1 MITPGV
7 SKARGP
13 FDVVGAS
20 GGTDLGD
27 INPDSASFLIQALAA
42 HLDKIT
48 AVVTANK
55 DAPLEQVEY
64 DVDAANIPA
73 GGLSFHLPSGTAI
86 VGYYLE
92 NNSANTISVCVG
104 PSPSGR
110 SLNAIGGNAFKSSP
124 LPQQVTSL
132 CITTSGSAVGLVRL
146 LLSTQNLGPMIG
158 TTSSASGGAVSVTN
172 FPATQPVSGTFWQAT
187 QPVSGTFWQATQPV
201 SGTFWQATQP
211 VSGTFW
217 QTTQP
222 VSIAAA
228 VPTTQQISNTGTGSS
243 VAVTTTAATALAI
256 NANRIC
262 ASAYN
267 LPTSASTALL
277 AVGFTATA
285 ASYTVALVPGAY
297 FELPLNFKGVLS
309 AIAAAGTASLLM
321 TEYT

>member
-1 MITPGV
+1 MSGTPGV

-13 FDVVGAS
+13 YDVVGAS
-20 GGTDLGD
+20 GGADLGD
-27 INPDSASFLIQALAA
+27 INPDSASFLIRALAA

-55 DAPLEQVEY
+55 DAPIEQVEY

-92 NNSANTISVCVG
+92 NNSANTISICVG

-110 SLNAIGGNAFKSSP
+110 SLNAIAANAFKSSP

-158 TTSSASGGAVSVTN
+158 TTSSASGGSVSVTN
-172 FPATQPVSGTFWQAT
+172 FPATQPVSGTFWQSTQPVSGTFWQAT

-201 SGTFWQATQP
+201 S
-211 VSGTFW
+211 
-217 QTTQP
+217 
-222 VSIAAA
+222 IAAA
-228 VPTTQQISNTGTGSS
+228 VPTTQQVSNTGTPST

-256 NANRIC
+256 NAARIC

-267 LPTSASTALL
+267 WPTSASTALL

-285 ASYTVALVPGAY
+285 ASYSVALVPGAY
-297 FELPLNFKGVLS
+297 FELPLNFKGLLS
-309 AIAAAGTASLLM
+309 TIVAAGTASLLM